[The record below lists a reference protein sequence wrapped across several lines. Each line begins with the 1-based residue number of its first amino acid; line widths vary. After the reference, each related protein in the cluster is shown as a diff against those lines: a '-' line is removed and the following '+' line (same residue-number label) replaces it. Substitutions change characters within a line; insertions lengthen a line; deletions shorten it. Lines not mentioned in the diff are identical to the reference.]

1 MNMPALVEK
10 SPGGNKSRPLS
21 NSEALLLDLPYSYAR
36 DQGVIICSMEDER
49 ATIAMRE
56 GADPSALLEVRRYL
70 ALPFDVEL
78 VDGQA
83 FEKLLSAHYAM
94 DGSAAAMAGDMA
106 LTGKGLD
113 DIAGDIPSAE
123 DLLDSA
129 DDAPTI
135 RLINGIIAEAAR
147 QGASDIHI

>member
-1 MNMPALVEK
+1 MEIARGTEAVV
-10 SPGGNKSRPLS
+10 
-21 NSEALLLDLPYSYAR
+21 SEADDGPAMSTAAKDLPYAYAR
-36 DQGVIICSMEDER
+36 DHGLLLCAMEGGR
-49 ATIAMRE
+49 ASLAMRA
-56 GADPSALLEVRRYL
+56 GSDPSALLEVRRYL

-78 VDGQA
+78 VDGPA

-94 DGSAAAMAGDMA
+94 DGSAAAMAQNIGGDMA
-106 LTGKGLD
+106 LAGEGLD

-147 QGASDIHI
+147 QGASD

>member
-1 MNMPALVEK
+1 MMKIARGTEAAV
-10 SPGGNKSRPLS
+10 
-21 NSEALLLDLPYSYAR
+21 SEADRGPVTATPVRDLPYVYAR
-36 DQGVIICSMEDER
+36 DHGLLVQDRSGEQISL
-49 ATIAMRE
+49 AMRA

-78 VDGQA
+78 VDGPA

-106 LTGKGLD
+106 LAGEGLD